1 MTVIYFVRHA
11 HADWLP
17 DEQRPLSPRG
27 SGDAR
32 HIAALLHAKPII
44 AIYSSPARRAFQT
57 VEPLAARLDLRIRTI
72 DDLRERELSHTP
84 VANFMEAVQQTW
96 NDPTYALAGGESN
109 RVAQQRGV
117 KVVES
122 LMLHHPHEQIAIATH
137 GNLLALILQH
147 YDKSIDFTFWQS
159 LTMPDV
165 YQFQIEQGA
174 IPARH
179 RLWL

>member
-27 SGDAR
+27 SGDACK
-32 HIAALLHAKPII
+32 IATLLHAKPIT

-57 VEPLAARLDLRIRTI
+57 VEPLGARLRLSICTI
-72 DDLRERELSHTP
+72 ADLRERELSQTP
-84 VANFMEAVQQTW
+84 VANFMAAVQQTW
-96 NDPTYALAGGESN
+96 NNPTYALAGGESN

-117 KVVES
+117 KVVEL
-122 LMLHHPHEQIAIATH
+122 LMRHHAHEHIAIATH

-147 YDKSIDFTFWQS
+147 YDTSVDFTFWQS

-165 YQFQIEQGA
+165 YQLQIEQGT
-174 IPARH
+174 ILVRQ
-179 RLWL
+179 RLWS